1 MGRSKL
7 SNIER
12 RHKARSSVQSKLLN
26 MEHTTSQNWPDLKVP
41 TIALGTWKSPQEQ
54 TKQAI
59 VTAVKAG
66 FRFLDTA
73 NDYDN
78 EHFIGDAL
86 EELFKEG
93 VVKRE
98 DLFIQSKLWNS
109 NHRPEHVRPDLEATL
124 KDLKVSY
131 IDSFVIHWPMAVLQN
146 ESHPYL
152 QEKDL
157 RDFCKINGIIFQ
169 AYSSLGSADRPW
181 RKEGSITSGAAVGGH
196 EVLQNPTLLGIAA
209 KHGVS
214 AAQVVLRWHVQ
225 MGGAAV
231 CKSVTPSRIIE
242 NYKLWHFKL

>member
-41 TIALGTWKSPQEQ
+41 TIALGTWKSSQEQ

-109 NHRPEHVRPDLEATL
+109 NHRPEHVRPQGQLHRQLRHSLAHGSPKQGGQGCSQAGWML
-124 KDLKVSY
+124 SSSPFKGN
-131 IDSFVIHWPMAVLQN
+131 SFPPGRRGL
-146 ESHPYL
+146 L
-152 QEKDL
+152 L
-157 RDFCKINGIIFQ
+157 R
-169 AYSSLGSADRPW
+169 
-181 RKEGSITSGAAVGGH
+181 
-196 EVLQNPTLLGIAA
+196 
-209 KHGVS
+209 
-214 AAQVVLRWHVQ
+214 
-225 MGGAAV
+225 
-231 CKSVTPSRIIE
+231 
-242 NYKLWHFKL
+242 